1 MEKKETPKKWAMV
14 KIDDTVAMAEK
25 YRKLA
30 QKDIVERVVINDNSV
45 N

>member
-1 MEKKETPKKWAMV
+1 
-14 KIDDTVAMAEK
+14 MAEK

-45 N
+45 NW